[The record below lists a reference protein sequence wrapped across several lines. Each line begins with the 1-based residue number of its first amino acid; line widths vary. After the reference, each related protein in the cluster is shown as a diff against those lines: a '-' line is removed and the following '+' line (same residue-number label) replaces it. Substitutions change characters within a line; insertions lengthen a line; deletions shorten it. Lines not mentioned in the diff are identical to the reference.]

1 MVTSVVVWV
10 TLVVTQLVIILIN
23 ISSSIN
29 THSGVILSVICVGG
43 WGGFERL
50 GGLGGLG
57 YPWEG
62 EDRIG

>member
-1 MVTSVVVWV
+1 MVTSVVIWV
-10 TLVVTQLVIILIN
+10 TLLVTLVIILMN

-50 GGLGGLG
+50 GELGGLG